1 MMKNVRSE
9 FKKHQ
14 AKSKKR
20 GDNNDS
26 DDDMSVDSNRTNMSY

>member
-20 GDNNDS
+20 GDKNDS
-26 DDDMSVDSNRTNMSY
+26 DDDTSVDSNGTDTSY